1 MKENRY
7 DDEEFFNRYGKMTRA
22 IKGLEGAGEWYI
34 FRNILPDLKDKKV
47 LDLGCGYGWH
57 SKYAVENGA
66 AYVLAIDISKK
77 MLEKAREIN
86 SDERIEYRN
95 ISMEDLKLE
104 DNSFDLVISS
114 LSMHYVEDYT
124 SLIKRI
130 YNCLKKG
137 GDFVY
142 AVEHPIFTSY
152 GNQDCYY
159 DENGKIL
166 HFPLDN
172 YFYEGK
178 REAIFL
184 GERVIKYHRTLT
196 TYLNGLLECG
206 FTINNIIEPQ
216 PPKNMMNLP
225 EMENEMRRPMML
237 LVSSKKL

>member
-7 DDEEFFNRYGKMTRA
+7 DDEEFFNRYGKMTRS

-142 AVEHPIFTSY
+142 SVEHPIFTSY
-152 GNQDCYY
+152 GNQDWYY